1 MANKSTAGFD
11 QQNPTAEPKLE
22 HAYAHIG
29 ISAVVAAL
37 RFAPGPSA
45 SNRTSHQN
53 DERVSRRCLRRVGA
67 AATAGTFSQNV

>member
-1 MANKSTAGFD
+1 MGNKSTAGFD
-11 QQNPTAEPKLE
+11 QQNHTAEPKLD